1 MPEKQAAP
9 PELGSAIQWKWIN
22 WRRTNGWEGSGVG
35 SGINPDPFLNKAF
48 SIMNS
53 QRIDIDKELIQLCK
67 KLGIKVEVLFQKIQE
82 DILEDDPVQSD
93 DSLLILF
100 YLSRAIASLK
110 NIEPSK
116 VEDLLS
122 GTLKRIKD
130 RKKAALNYSYSLQS
144 KKG

>member
-1 MPEKQAAP
+1 
-9 PELGSAIQWKWIN
+9 
-22 WRRTNGWEGSGVG
+22 
-35 SGINPDPFLNKAF
+35 
-48 SIMNS
+48 MNS